1 MILQLYTTNKH
12 CWHSLSFTLAKPTP
26 LREKTLLFSLVKNFI
41 NDLWLVICLFLMC
54 RKPSDLSEFVQS
66 IANLFF
72 FSKLAYISVYIC
84 LVQFYPWFKFSFLLS
99 LGIVIHDNRFETK
112 EIKFEPRIK
121 WTTTSYVISQHINTH
136 ISKSLVLVKL

>member
-41 NDLWLVICLFLMC
+41 NYLWLVICLFLMC
-54 RKPSDLSEFVQS
+54 RKPSDLSEFMQS
-66 IANLFF
+66 ITNLFF
-72 FSKLAYISVYIC
+72 FKVSLEYISVYIC

-99 LGIVIHDNRFETK
+99 LGIVIHDNKFETK
-112 EIKFEPRIK
+112 ENKI
-121 WTTTSYVISQHINTH
+121 WTKDKMNHNIICDKPTYKHTH
-136 ISKSLVLVKL
+136 F